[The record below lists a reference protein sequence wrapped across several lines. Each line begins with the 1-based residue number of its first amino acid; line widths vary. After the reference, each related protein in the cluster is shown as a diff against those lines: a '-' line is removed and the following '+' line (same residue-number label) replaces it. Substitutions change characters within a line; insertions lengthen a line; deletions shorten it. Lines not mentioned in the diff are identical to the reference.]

1 MKWKSFSVGT
11 AALLAASV
19 LPLTAVAATGKA
31 APRHAAGVHWFA
43 GSVASASSSS
53 VSVNVLW
60 TGPHDT
66 QLDGKAV
73 SVAIDSSTQIVFGKG
88 QTGIDPGDLV
98 RVRATATD
106 STLATLTAK
115 RIHVNCNCHWIG
127 GTVGS
132 IGSSSIV
139 VHAARTGPYDRVL
152 NGHDVTLQ
160 VNSSTI
166 YIQGKNKTPI
176 TLGDLK
182 TGVHVG
188 VVFAASGFFKDPN
201 FDPETAT
208 FTAKRVHEWPGKA
221 TPSASTDA
229 DAAAGLNP

>member
-1 MKWKSFSVGT
+1 MRWKSLAVGIV
-11 AALLAASV
+11 ALLAVPFTAQAASTPKQQ
-19 LPLTAVAATGKA
+19 L
-31 APRHAAGVHWFA
+31 HWFA
-43 GSVASASSSS
+43 GAVASASSSS

-60 TGPHDT
+60 TGKHDT
-66 QLDGKAV
+66 QLDGKTV

-115 RIHVNCNCHWIG
+115 LIHVNCNCHWIA

-132 IGSSSIV
+132 VGSSSIV

-166 YIQGKNKTPI
+166 YIEGKAKTPI

-182 TGVHVG
+182 AGDRVG
-188 VVFAASGFFKDPN
+188 VVFGASGFFNDPN
-201 FDPETAT
+201 FNPETAT
-208 FTAKRVHEWPGKA
+208 FTAKRVHYWPGKA
-221 TPSASTDA
+221 TPSAASDS
-229 DAAAGLNP
+229 DLAAGTSP